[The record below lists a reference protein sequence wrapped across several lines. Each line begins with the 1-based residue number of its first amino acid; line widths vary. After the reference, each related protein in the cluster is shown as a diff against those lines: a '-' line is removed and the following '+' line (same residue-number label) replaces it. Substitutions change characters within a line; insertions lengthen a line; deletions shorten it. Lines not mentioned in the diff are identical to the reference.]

1 VKLIHEKTGVVLA
14 NDLREARGL
23 QKLKGL
29 MFLKAF
35 GPGDG
40 LYIPWRN
47 SVHNCFVR
55 FSIDVIFLNQ
65 HHSVVKVIRG
75 FKPWQFSAIYFRAR
89 HVVEL
94 PAGTVIADVSE
105 GDRLLLTP

>member
-1 VKLIHEKTGVVLA
+1 MKLLH
-14 NDLREARGL
+14 DLRVARGF

-47 SVHNCFVR
+47 SVHNCFVS
-55 FSIDVIFLNQ
+55 FPIDLIFLSKD
-65 HHSVVKVIRG
+65 HRVVKVING

-94 PAGTVIADVSE
+94 PSGAAKVNLHE
-105 GDRLLLTP
+105 GGRLLFTP